1 MWNGGSKTL
10 LVNPEIYHCIISE
23 SYSPMLIVGT
33 EDDIF
38 TFQLQNNSRRRRF
51 KAKNVASLE
60 CDYGKRH
67 IYWSNRR
74 EINELNLHTG
84 VSEIFPFHLDQLN
97 SVPSPNS
104 LAFDWINY
112 KLYWTDAKVSVIYL
126 GDLRNRR
133 RVRLIEGKLHI
144 PKAIAA
150 SPSDG

>member
-1 MWNGGSKTL
+1 MGGGGGVGAGGGRVWNGGSKTL

-38 TFQLQNNSRRRRF
+38 TFELQNNSRRRRF

-74 EINELNLHTG
+74 EINELYLHTG
-84 VSEIFPFHLDQLN
+84 VSEIFPF
-97 SVPSPNS
+97 
-104 LAFDWINY
+104 
-112 KLYWTDAKVSVIYL
+112 
-126 GDLRNRR
+126 R
-133 RVRLIEGKLHI
+133 
-144 PKAIAA
+144 
-150 SPSDG
+150 

>member
-1 MWNGGSKTL
+1 
-10 LVNPEIYHCIISE
+10 
-23 SYSPMLIVGT
+23 MLIVGT
-33 EDDIF
+33 EDDIV
-38 TFQLQNNSRRRRF
+38 TFELQNNSRGRRF
-51 KAKNVASLE
+51 QAKNVASLE
-60 CDYGKRH
+60 CDHGKRH

-74 EINELNLHTG
+74 EINELNLDTG

-104 LAFDWINY
+104 LAFDSINH
-112 KLYWTDAKVSVIYL
+112 KLYWSDAKDGVIYL
-126 GDLRNRR
+126 GDLRNGR